1 MKKVWIYADII
12 DAGLELITIGKQ
24 LADQL
29 GGTLTAILAGDEK
42 TAQDFINCGAD
53 EVLLLP
59 ELEPTQPIQD
69 YVPVIVEAAQTT
81 PPEIFLISASLTGK
95 EMAARIA
102 AQLNTGLC
110 SDCQN
115 LVLDEQGLLHMD
127 RLVYGGAW
135 IQTLKCLSK
144 PQMATIPLHRYEKAS
159 SETTRQG
166 KITRLEN
173 AKPSGIKI
181 VEKRKRDQSQVNIKD
196 ARVIVCAGRGL
207 ENEKDLDMI
216 RELAKLLKGEV
227 ACTRPLSEEKH
238 WLPDETCIG
247 LSAQEVKPDIY
258 IGIGISGQIQHMVGV
273 RDAGIICA
281 INSDEKA
288 PIFQAA
294 DFGIQGD
301 LYKVVPMLIE
311 ELKR

>member
-1 MKKVWIYADII
+1 MKTVWIYADMI
-12 DAGLELITIGKQ
+12 DAGLELITIGRQ

-42 TAQDFINCGAD
+42 TAQDFINCGVD

-69 YVPVIVEAAQTT
+69 YVPIIVEAAQKDL
-81 PPEIFLISASLTGK
+81 PEIFLISASLTGK
-95 EMAARIA
+95 EMASRIA

-110 SDCQN
+110 SECQD
-115 LVLDEQGLLHMD
+115 LFLDEQGTLHME
-127 RLVYGGAW
+127 RMVYGGAW
-135 IQTLKCLSK
+135 IQTLKCLSQ
-144 PQMATIPLHRYEKAS
+144 PQIGTIPFHRYEKAR

-173 AKPSGIKI
+173 AKPSGIK
-181 VEKRKRDQSQVNIKD
+181 VLEKHKRDQSQVNIKD
-196 ARVIVCAGRGL
+196 ARIIVCPGRGL

-258 IGIGISGQIQHMVGV
+258 IGIGVSGQIQHLVGF

-294 DFGIQGD
+294 DFGIRGD
-301 LYKVVPMLIE
+301 LYKVVPLLIE